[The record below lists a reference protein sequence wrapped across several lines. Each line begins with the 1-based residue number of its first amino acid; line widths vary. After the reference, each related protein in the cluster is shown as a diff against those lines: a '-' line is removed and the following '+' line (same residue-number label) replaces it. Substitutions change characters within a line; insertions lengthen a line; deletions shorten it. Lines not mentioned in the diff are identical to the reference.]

1 MLLENSFLF
10 PYLFCNVEFKFSWF
24 YNPEQSSEILILK
37 IEILLESQNKTDIQI
52 IGFQLMHFGF
62 VLDLSDIDL
71 WNIALLDTHID
82 LLNTDIPS
90 KQLVCLLNVFKTS
103 IRHVFKTSSRHVQ
116 DVFKTCL
123 QDVSKTSSAK
133 QFFVLQDV
141 FKTSCKMSSR
151 RLQDVLEEEKLLR
164 WRRV

>member
-1 MLLENSFLF
+1 
-10 PYLFCNVEFKFSWF
+10 
-24 YNPEQSSEILILK
+24 
-37 IEILLESQNKTDIQI
+37 
-52 IGFQLMHFGF
+52 MHFGF

-151 RLQDVLEEEKLLR
+151 RLQDVFKTSWKKKNCYAEDVFKTSSRLFQDQQMFAGYRLKAFE
-164 WRRV
+164 WF